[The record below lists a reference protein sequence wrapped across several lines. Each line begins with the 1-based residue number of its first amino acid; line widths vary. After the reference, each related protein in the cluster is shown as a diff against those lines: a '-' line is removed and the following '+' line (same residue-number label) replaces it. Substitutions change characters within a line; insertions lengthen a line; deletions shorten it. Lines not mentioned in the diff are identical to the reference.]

1 MEKKFFL
8 QNYIEFLIKLLVG
21 FGLLYLFLLV
31 ITPKTKLSDEDRK
44 KIENLDEKIDKLIKQ
59 QNKIDSTI
67 TGIEL
72 NIDSINND
80 IIKIKKQKVL
90 IREIYHEEINRVAQY
105 NDAAIDS
112 FFTERYGY
120 YPRKNISDTNSKI
133 NN

>member
-8 QNYIEFLIKLLVG
+8 QNYIEFLIKLLIG
-21 FGLLYLFLLV
+21 FGLLYLFLLI

-112 FFTERYGY
+112 FFTKRYGY
-120 YPRKNISDTNSKI
+120 YPRKNISDTNSKT